1 MKTSTAEAL
10 EQLILHVGSAG
21 PSPPLLKDQDTRRGE
36 VLHDLPKG
44 GVMAKVV
51 GHWKPV
57 FVLKPAR
64 VFHSLALQES

>member
-1 MKTSTAEAL
+1 VL
-10 EQLILHVGSAG
+10 GLHLP
-21 PSPPLLKDQDTRRGE
+21 PSKDQDSRRGE

-44 GVMAKVV
+44 GVVAKVL